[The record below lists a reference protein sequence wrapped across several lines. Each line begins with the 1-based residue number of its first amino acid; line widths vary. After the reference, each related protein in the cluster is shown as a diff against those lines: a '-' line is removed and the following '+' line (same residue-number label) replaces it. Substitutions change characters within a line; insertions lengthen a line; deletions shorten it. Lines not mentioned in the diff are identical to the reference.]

1 MHESGPPSIWLTR
14 ELAGHG
20 APVVCVAV
28 RAAHKTL
35 SARMNES
42 DRADAEAPAQLS
54 RTGVKKAA
62 VATARKIAV
71 LGLWGDG
78 TTVAWSQEEMPA
90 WRFPFHKNGAVS
102 RRDGGGM
109 ISC

>member
-1 MHESGPPSIWLTR
+1 MR
-14 ELAGHG
+14 LA
-20 APVVCVAV
+20 A
-28 RAAHKTL
+28 
-35 SARMNES
+35 
-42 DRADAEAPAQLS
+42 

-62 VATARKIAV
+62 VAAARKIAV